1 MKECPKNKVVGIRL
15 SDESL
20 GLLKRWAEAEGR
32 TVSNFI
38 AMLLLKEKERRSGKQ
53 VTLESLR
60 EDVLRIAALIESR
73 GGS

>member
-53 VTLESLR
+53 VTLETLHEDHLR
-60 EDVLRIAALIESR
+60 MMTLIEKQCS
-73 GGS
+73 